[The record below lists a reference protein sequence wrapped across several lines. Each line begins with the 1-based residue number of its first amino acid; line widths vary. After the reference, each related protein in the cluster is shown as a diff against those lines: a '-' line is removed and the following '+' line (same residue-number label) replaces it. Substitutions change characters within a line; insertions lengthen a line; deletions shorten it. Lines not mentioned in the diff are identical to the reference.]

1 MYLFTIYDL
10 TCLFYSPSN
19 LTVFRR
25 KDVKRLEKIGRGSFW
40 KVYRGKLS
48 DSHCAIKKL
57 RGIKRGRDQ
66 GRIPEIL
73 KELDTW
79 SSLSHPNI
87 VRLYGIYYDDDSDGI
102 IPSIIVE
109 LMDRNLTDQLNSTF
123 DPTNRKS
130 LFPLKVKLSILS
142 QVAGALDYLHCIKR
156 VLHGDLTANNIL
168 LKENSPGSFTSKL
181 TDFGMSRVLNE
192 QENVMSTI
200 QGTYSYMP
208 PEVQNAGETTTKVD
222 IYSFGVLCVHVLSH
236 RFPKPLHALTVDDLG
251 AHVVMSEFNRFRP
264 YLMELDDDEK
274 LLEPLIEVCLQ
285 YAPEDRLCPEEL
297 KGQLTSIEERL
308 RLKETGPANPNHPQ
322 SVIHQQFSGPIVSGC
337 TISGSI
343 VNVGAFLD
351 SDMQVMPVAD
361 IAPLPTPLEIIPEA
375 TFNDNLPSNTNS
387 LTAL

>member
-1 MYLFTIYDL
+1 M
-10 TCLFYSPSN
+10 
-19 LTVFRR
+19 
-25 KDVKRLEKIGRGSFW
+25 KRSEKIGRGSFW

-48 DSHCAIKKL
+48 DSRCAIKKL

-79 SSLSHPNI
+79 SSLNHPNI

-123 DPTNRKS
+123 DPTHRKS
-130 LFPLKVKLSILS
+130 MFPLKTKLSILY
-142 QVAGALDYLHCIKR
+142 QVAGALDYLHCIKK
-156 VLHGDLTANNIL
+156 VLHGDLTANNVL
-168 LKENSPGSFTSKL
+168 LKESSPGSFTSKL
-181 TDFGMSRVLNE
+181 ADFGMSRVLSE
-192 QENVMSTI
+192 QDNVMSTV

-236 RFPKPLHALTVDDLG
+236 RFPKPLHALTMDDLG
-251 AHVVMSEFNRFRP
+251 ACVVVSEFNRFRP

-274 LLEPLIEVCLQ
+274 LLEPLIEECLQ
-285 YAPEDRLCPEEL
+285 YTPEDRLCPEKL
-297 KGQLTSIEERL
+297 KGQLTSIEEKL
-308 RLKETGPANPNHPQ
+308 RLEETGPGSPNHPQ

-337 TISGSI
+337 TISGS
-343 VNVGAFLD
+343 VMNVGSFLD
-351 SDMQVMPVAD
+351 SDMQLMPVAD
-361 IAPLPTPLEIIPEA
+361 IAPLPAPLEVIPEV

-387 LTAL
+387 LTAPSEGELEALLDNV

>member
-1 MYLFTIYDL
+1 M
-10 TCLFYSPSN
+10 
-19 LTVFRR
+19 TVYRK

-48 DSHCAIKKL
+48 DSRCAIKKL

-79 SSLSHPNI
+79 SSLNHPNL

-109 LMDRNLTDQLNSTF
+109 LMDRNLTELLNSTF
-123 DPTNRKS
+123 DPTHRKS
-130 LFPLKVKLSILS
+130 LFPLKAKLSILS

-192 QENVMSTI
+192 QDNIMSTV

-236 RFPKPLHALTVDDLG
+236 RFPKPLHTLTMDDLG
-251 AHVVMSEFNRFRP
+251 ACVVVSEFNRFRP

-274 LLEPLIEVCLQ
+274 LLEPLIEECLQ
-285 YAPEDRLCPEEL
+285 YTPEDRLGPEEL
-297 KGQLTSIEERL
+297 KGQLTSIEGRL
-308 RLKETGPANPNHPQ
+308 RLKETDQANPNPPQ
-322 SVIHQQFSGPIVSGC
+322 SVINQQFSGPIVSGC
-337 TISGSI
+337 TISGS
-343 VNVGAFLD
+343 VMNVGSILD
-351 SDMQVMPVAD
+351 SNMQLMPVAD
-361 IAPLPTPLEIIPEA
+361 IAPLPAPLEVIPQVS
-375 TFNDNLPSNTNS
+375 FNDNLDNITTPLIAPSEGE
-387 LTAL
+387 LEVLLA

>member
-1 MYLFTIYDL
+1 M
-10 TCLFYSPSN
+10 
-19 LTVFRR
+19 TVYRN

-48 DSHCAIKKL
+48 DSRCAIKKL
-57 RGIKRGRDQ
+57 RGIKRGREQ

-79 SSLSHPNI
+79 SSLNHPNI

-109 LMDRNLTDQLNSTF
+109 LMDRSLTDQLNSSF

-130 LFPLKVKLSILS
+130 LFPLKAKLSILS
-142 QVAGALDYLHCIKR
+142 QVAGALDYLHCMNR
-156 VLHGDLTANNIL
+156 VVHGDLTANNIL

-192 QENVMSTI
+192 QENIMSTV

-236 RFPKPLHALTVDDLG
+236 RFPKPLHALTMDVLG
-251 AHVVMSEFNRFRP
+251 ACVVVSEFNRFRP

-274 LLEPLIEVCLQ
+274 LLEPLIEGCLQ

-297 KGQLTSIEERL
+297 KGQLTSIEGSL
-308 RLKETGPANPNHPQ
+308 RLKETDQANSNHPQ

-337 TISGSI
+337 TISGS
-343 VNVGAFLD
+343 VMNVGSIRD
-351 SDMQVMPVAD
+351 SSMQLMPVAD
-361 IAPLPTPLEIIPEA
+361 IAPLPTLLEVIPEVS
-375 TFNDNLPSNTNS
+375 FNDNLDNSTTPLIAPSEGELVVS
-387 LTAL
+387 PV

>member
-1 MYLFTIYDL
+1 M
-10 TCLFYSPSN
+10 TCTYVYCSE
-19 LTVFRR
+19 
-25 KDVKRLEKIGRGSFW
+25 DVKRLEKIGRGSFW

-48 DSHCAIKKL
+48 DSRCAIKKL
-57 RGIKRGRDQ
+57 RGIKKGRDQ

-79 SSLSHPNI
+79 SSLNHPNI

-123 DPTNRKS
+123 DPTHRKS
-130 LFPLKVKLSILS
+130 MFPLKTKLSILS

-156 VLHGDLTANNIL
+156 VIHGDLTANNIL

-181 TDFGMSRVLNE
+181 TDFGMSRVLSE
-192 QENVMSTI
+192 QDNIMSSV

-208 PEVQNAGETTTKVD
+208 PEVQNTGEITTKVD
-222 IYSFGVLCVHVLSH
+222 IYSFGVLCVHMLSH
-236 RFPKPLHALTVDDLG
+236 RFPKPLHALTVDNLG
-251 AHVVMSEFNRFRP
+251 ACVVMNEFNCFRP

-274 LLEPLIEVCLQ
+274 HLESLIEECLQ

-297 KGQLTSIEERL
+297 KGRLTSIEERL
-308 RLKETGPANPNHPQ
+308 RLEETGPANPNHPQ

-337 TISGSI
+337 TISGS
-343 VNVGAFLD
+343 VMNVGSFLD
-351 SDMQVMPVAD
+351 SDMQLMPVAD
-361 IAPLPTPLEIIPEA
+361 IAPLPAPLEIVPEV

-387 LTAL
+387 LTAPSEGKHEALLDNV